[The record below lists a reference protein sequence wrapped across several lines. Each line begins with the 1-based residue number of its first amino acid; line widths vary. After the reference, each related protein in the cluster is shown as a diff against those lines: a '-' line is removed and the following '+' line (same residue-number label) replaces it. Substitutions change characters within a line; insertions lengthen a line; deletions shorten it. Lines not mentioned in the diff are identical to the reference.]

1 MHVDLAPHLHSDE
14 CNELIKQLKDCHVT
28 HDVAKFWGAC
38 NDIERLM
45 TRCLRRE
52 REGRR
57 QRNAERG
64 ILQREKLKSRSAK
77 EETA

>member
-52 REGRR
+52 V
-57 QRNAERG
+57 
-64 ILQREKLKSRSAK
+64 
-77 EETA
+77 